1 MKYKILEEM
10 KEMVGKKEPI
20 LFFSKMVDVFSLLF
34 DKIDNLE
41 KEVKKNNNLVTK
53 SDSLKK
59 ALSISWDPLI
69 AGMLLVEEVEKLKN
83 YKDLY
88 KDEISAFKNAY
99 NLNIVTQDYDS
110 FVKFWKETIGEHPFA
125 DNS

>member
-1 MKYKILEEM
+1 M
-10 KEMVGKKEPI
+10 
-20 LFFSKMVDVFSLLF
+20 FLLF

-41 KEVKKNNNLVTK
+41 KEVKKNNSLITK

-69 AGMLLVEEVEKLKN
+69 AGMLLVEEVEKLKS